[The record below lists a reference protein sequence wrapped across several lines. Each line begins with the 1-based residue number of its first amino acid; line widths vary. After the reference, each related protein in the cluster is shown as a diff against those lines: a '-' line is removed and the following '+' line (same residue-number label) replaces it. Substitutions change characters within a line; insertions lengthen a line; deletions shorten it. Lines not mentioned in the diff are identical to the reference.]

1 MTALHRIRRRST
13 TRQRTRALRDP
24 LMGQPAWAM
33 LRDLFVRTLDARPTS
48 VSSACLA
55 ADVPTTTALRCLD
68 RLDRAGLIRRR
79 PSSIDQRVRYVE
91 LTEAGLVRIA
101 RVMIEERH

>member
-1 MTALHRIRRRST
+1 MIAIHRNRRRST
-13 TRQRTRALRDP
+13 TRQRARAPRDP

-33 LRDLFVRTLDARPTS
+33 LRDLFVRTLDARQTS
-48 VSSACLA
+48 VRSACLA

-79 PSSIDQRVRYVE
+79 ASSTDQRVRYVE
-91 LTEAGLVRIA
+91 LTEAGLVRMA
-101 RVMIEERH
+101 RVLIDERS